1 MNWYKTSQSD
11 IMPKRSLGKTGY
23 KVSIISL
30 GGQGSLETQ
39 GDDDNCIDI
48 IRRAYELGI
57 NYFDTSP
64 IYGPSEDFYGKA
76 LDGIRN
82 DIFLATKTDKRDR
95 DGSLKEIEKSLKRLK
110 TDHVDLW
117 QIHHL
122 DTMEEVNEVTA
133 KDGALQALLE
143 MKEQGVVKYCGFTGH
158 QDPKI
163 LIEMNKRHD
172 FDTVLCPVNAA
183 DCHMKPPFIDTV
195 VKAANSKNIGVIGMK
210 VFSQGFIFHPKGITT
225 SWEPLA
231 YSLSQPVSTLI
242 VGHDNVAQLEENVAI
257 AKNFSPLNEEK
268 QKEIEEKTKNYIR
281 RASFFRSRYGGY
293 QSRDKL
299 KDPFVTENAK
309 V

>member
-1 MNWYKTSQSD
+1 
-11 IMPKRSLGKTGY
+11 MPKRPLGKTGY

-48 IRRAYELGI
+48 IRRSYELGI

-64 IYGPSEDFYGKA
+64 IYGPSEDFYGEA
-76 LDGIRN
+76 LDGIRD

-110 TDHVDLW
+110 TDHIDLW

-122 DTMEEVNEVTA
+122 DNMEEVDEVTT

-163 LIEMNKRHD
+163 LVEMSKRYD

-183 DCHMKPPFIDTV
+183 DRHMKPPFMETV

-231 YSLSQPVSTLI
+231 YALSQPVSTLI
-242 VGHDNVAQLEENVAI
+242 VGHDNMAQLEENVSI

-268 QKEIEEKTKNYIR
+268 QKEIEEKTKSYIR
-281 RASFFRSRYGGY
+281 RASFFRSQYGGY
-293 QSRDKL
+293 QSRDEL

-309 V
+309 I